1 MIVRFKENVDS
12 DYYYK
17 EKEEKNNNYKLFKV
31 KKYF

>member
-17 EKEEKNNNYKLFKV
+17 EKKEETIIINYLK
-31 KKYF
+31 